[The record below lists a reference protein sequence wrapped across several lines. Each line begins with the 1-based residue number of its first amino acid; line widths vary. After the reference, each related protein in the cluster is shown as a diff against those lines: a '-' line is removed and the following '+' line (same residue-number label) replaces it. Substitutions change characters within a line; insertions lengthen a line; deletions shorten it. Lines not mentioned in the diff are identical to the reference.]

1 MKKLMKTP
9 MKTSRIYFKTTAK
22 FKEFCAEHNVIPQS
36 VDVGLGEC
44 IGARVTKDD
53 GEVIIAIFDSAEFE
67 NASRME
73 QGE

>member
-1 MKKLMKTP
+1 MKTK
-9 MKTSRIYFKTTAK
+9 MKTTRIYFKTTEK
-22 FKEFCAEHNVIPQS
+22 FKEFCAEHNVNPCV

-44 IGARVTKDD
+44 IGARVNLGDET
-53 GEVIIAIFDSAEFE
+53 IIAVFDSAEFE